1 MAGWAIT
8 EHKIYL
14 ASASQTRV
22 HLLRSAGL
30 VFDAKAAPIDEE
42 AIKQAGLAENVPP
55 DDIAITLAELKA
67 QKLASQ
73 KEGYIIGCDQLLSCE
88 GAIFSK
94 PRSEQ
99 EAAQHLEKLNGKTHR
114 LHNAVVVFQAG
125 RRIWHHCS
133 HADLTM
139 RKLTAQDI
147 ADYLAFCGS
156 DCLSSPGCYQIE
168 AGGAQLFSEIKGVYY
183 DILGLPLLP
192 LLQLLR
198 EHGLMAIDGEAGK

>member
-8 EHKIYL
+8 KHKIYL

-22 HLLRSAGL
+22 LLLQSAGL
-30 VFDAKAAPIDEE
+30 VFDAKAVPIDEE

-94 PRSEQ
+94 PRSKQ
-99 EAAQHLEKLNGKTHR
+99 EAAQHLEKLSGKTHR

-198 EHGLMAIDGEAGK
+198 EHGLMVIDGEAGK

>member
-8 EHKIYL
+8 KHKIYL

-99 EAAQHLEKLNGKTHR
+99 EAAQHLEKLSGKTHR

-198 EHGLMAIDGEAGK
+198 AHGLMAIDGEAGK

>member
-8 EHKIYL
+8 KHKIYL

-55 DDIAITLAELKA
+55 DDIAITLAALKA

-94 PRSEQ
+94 PRSKQ
-99 EAAQHLEKLNGKTHR
+99 EAAQHLEKLSGKTHR

-133 HADLTM
+133 YADLTM

>member
-8 EHKIYL
+8 KHKIYL

-22 HLLRSAGL
+22 HLLRTAGL

-67 QKLASQ
+67 QKLVSQ

-99 EAAQHLEKLNGKTHR
+99 EAAQHLEKLSGKTHR

>member
-8 EHKIYL
+8 KHKIYL

-22 HLLRSAGL
+22 HLLRTAGL

-99 EAAQHLEKLNGKTHR
+99 EVTQHLEKLSGKTHR

-125 RRIWHHCS
+125 KRIWHHCS

-198 EHGLMAIDGEAGK
+198 EHGLMAIDGEASK

>member
-8 EHKIYL
+8 KHKIYL

-22 HLLRSAGL
+22 HLMRSAGL

-55 DDIAITLAELKA
+55 DDIAITLAALKA

-99 EAAQHLEKLNGKTHR
+99 EAAQHLEKLSGKTHR

>member
-1 MAGWAIT
+1 M
-8 EHKIYL
+8 
-14 ASASQTRV
+14 
-22 HLLRSAGL
+22 
-30 VFDAKAAPIDEE
+30 FDAKAAPIDEE

-55 DDIAITLAELKA
+55 DDIAITLAALKA

-94 PRSEQ
+94 PRSKQ
-99 EAAQHLEKLNGKTHR
+99 EAAQHLEKLSGKTHR

-133 HADLTM
+133 YADLTM